1 MDLDSYLKSK
11 GNEYAPFCPDR
22 AKNIYNKLK
31 IHLQL
36 PRTIIHI
43 IGTNGK
49 GSTGRFITL
58 GLEQH
63 NCKVLHFTSPH
74 LFDFNERFYK
84 NGSCVSDTQLE
95 QAHAFLQQFD
105 YIQEAS
111 YFEYATFLAFMLACD
126 CEFLVL
132 EAGLGGEFDSTN
144 VVDSTL
150 SVFTPISYDH
160 QEILGESIQEIAST
174 KLRAMSKCNV
184 IAPQCFEEVNH
195 IARTIAKERN
205 ASLVF
210 VSEKINDNN
219 LLKYAQKHHLAPF
232 LTQNLNVAKHTLALL
247 DKEIDFDR
255 LSGFNLLAR
264 AWQLEPN
271 ILVDVGHNEACAREI
286 LKIIGKKQV
295 NLVYNSFFQKDVVK
309 ILQIL
314 KPIIKKLLILDVVND
329 RILPKDQLIAICR
342 ELEIDWSDF
351 RGVDADSEYVV
362 FGSFSVVKE
371 FLERKNAR

>member
-1 MDLDSYLKSK
+1 
-11 GNEYAPFCPDR
+11 
-22 AKNIYNKLK
+22 
-31 IHLQL
+31 
-36 PRTIIHI
+36 
-43 IGTNGK
+43 
-49 GSTGRFITL
+49 
-58 GLEQH
+58 
-63 NCKVLHFTSPH
+63 
-74 LFDFNERFYK
+74 
-84 NGSCVSDTQLE
+84 
-95 QAHAFLQQFD
+95 
-105 YIQEAS
+105 
-111 YFEYATFLAFMLACD
+111 
-126 CEFLVL
+126 
-132 EAGLGGEFDSTN
+132 
-144 VVDSTL
+144 
-150 SVFTPISYDH
+150 
-160 QEILGESIQEIAST
+160 
-174 KLRAMSKCNV
+174 MSKCNV